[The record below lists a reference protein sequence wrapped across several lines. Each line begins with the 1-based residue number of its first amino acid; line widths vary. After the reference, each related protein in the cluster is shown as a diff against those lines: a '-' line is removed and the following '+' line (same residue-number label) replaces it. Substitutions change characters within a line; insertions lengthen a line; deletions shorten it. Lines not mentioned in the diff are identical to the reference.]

1 MIITELSVSTWLSRF
16 FKLHNES
23 SSLNSAHMHL
33 HTSTSPFK
41 EFPLKSHKDL
51 INIITDASRANLS
64 LSIMEFLLIPTMPTC
79 GILIF
84 FHLFLVVIIGWRKHQ
99 VILAP
104 QQRKYAFPH
113 RNPLDRGP
121 PRLGQWPHPVDR
133 QTPVKTLP
141 SQTSS
146 ASGKNAKVLFLLTS
160 RKGNFGWPCRWQ
172 WVVLFV
178 DVSGQCRVA
187 VCFPH

>member
-1 MIITELSVSTWLSRF
+1 MLITELSVSTWLSRF

-121 PRLGQWPHPVDR
+121 PALDSDPTLWTDKHLWKHYLRKLRLRV
-133 QTPVKTLP
+133 VKMQRFCFY
-141 SQTSS
+141 SHQGKETS
-146 ASGKNAKVLFLLTS
+146 ADHVGDNE
-160 RKGNFGWPCRWQ
+160 
-172 WVVLFV
+172 
-178 DVSGQCRVA
+178 
-187 VCFPH
+187 